1 MGQPQVD
8 NTSIPTHS
16 GCGGTRCW
24 RDICLGADVMAVQT
38 TITIIGSARGWARQ
52 SAVTNT
58 KGTPAVRWDQTTPA
72 YTEEQ
77 EQAILDQ
84 YRDLLDD
91 IDENP
96 RFVHCPR
103 CPEDGHDTHCPL
115 CFGTAVLGP

>member
-1 MGQPQVD
+1 
-8 NTSIPTHS
+8 
-16 GCGGTRCW
+16 
-24 RDICLGADVMAVQT
+24 MAVQT
-38 TITIIGSARGWARQ
+38 TITITGSARVGARQ
-52 SAVTNT
+52 SAITNT
-58 KGTPAVRWDQTTPA
+58 KGTPAMPSNQTTPA

-84 YRDLLDD
+84 YGDLLAD

-103 CPEDGHDTHCPL
+103 CPEDGHDIRCPL